1 MLRGKIVSKHKA
13 IRLCPSHT
21 CSFINF
27 TTSSTPFLQ
36 NSTSSLNLFSPYFTP
51 IQNLVNQYKSPHAHL
66 TLSPFSHKDHNFLDQ
81 TSQKFE
87 NLVFKCK
94 NCCDIRGAK
103 QLQSHVI
110 KDGFFSDVF
119 LSNSLI
125 NLYVKVG
132 DLGSARL
139 VFDEMSERNM
149 VTWACLV
156 SGYVQNELS
165 EEAFAVFRGMV
176 REGIVPNSYAIG
188 SVLRGCYALGSRG
201 VVPGLQIHGLVSKT
215 VYAFDVVVCNVLI
228 SLYGGCMESPDYAF
242 RVFGEICEKNSVSWN
257 SIISVY
263 SKRGDACS
271 VFELSSDMQKEG
283 SGFSEYTFGSL
294 ITAACSSVEY
304 GLSLLKQI
312 LAKVERFGCLEDLYV
327 GSALVSGFARFG
339 LLDIAIEIFKQM
351 GARNAVTLNGLMVGL
366 VRQKRGEEAFYIFKE
381 MNDLVEINS
390 DSYVVL
396 LSALAEFKLPD
407 EGRSKGKMVHGYV
420 IRTGL
425 CDFKAEIGN
434 GLINMYA
441 KCDAIDDACST
452 FKLMRN
458 KNSVTWNSLISALD
472 QNECFEDAIISFHDM
487 RRSTLIPSKF
497 TLISALSS
505 CASLGWM
512 RMGEQIHCEG
522 LKLGLDTDVSVS
534 NALLSVYAECGCITE
549 CKKVFSFMPD
559 HDQISW
565 NSIIGAYS
573 NNEGPISEI
582 INHFKKMMQE
592 GWSPNDITFINTL
605 ASVSS
610 LTSCEL
616 GRQIH
621 ALVIKCA
628 LMNSTP
634 IENAFLSFY
643 GKCGAMVECENIF
656 SGMFDRRDDMSW
668 NSMISGYIHNG
679 MLPNAMNLVRLML
692 QSGQKLDCF
701 TFASVLSNEKKT
713 DVAIASR
720 SAIADIANTFHDK
733 MYIKSKSADK
743 TLEHLARA
751 RERENLFEIK
761 VHCRLERNK
770 QNWKSYSYIKC
781 Q

>member
-1 MLRGKIVSKHKA
+1 M
-13 IRLCPSHT
+13 
-21 CSFINF
+21 
-27 TTSSTPFLQ
+27 
-36 NSTSSLNLFSPYFTP
+36 
-51 IQNLVNQYKSPHAHL
+51 
-66 TLSPFSHKDHNFLDQ
+66 
-81 TSQKFE
+81 
-87 NLVFKCK
+87 
-94 NCCDIRGAK
+94 
-103 QLQSHVI
+103 
-110 KDGFFSDVF
+110 SD
-119 LSNSLI
+119 
-125 NLYVKVG
+125 
-132 DLGSARL
+132 
-139 VFDEMSERNM
+139 RNM

-294 ITAACSSVEY
+294 ITAACSSVEC

-351 GARNAVTLNGLMVGL
+351 GSRNAVTLNGLMVGL

-407 EGRSKGKMVHGYV
+407 EGRSNGKMVHGYV

-434 GLINMYA
+434 GLINITVIIC
-441 KCDAIDDACST
+441 KCHTKCV
-452 FKLMRN
+452 MR
-458 KNSVTWNSLISALD
+458 TAY
-472 QNECFEDAIISFHDM
+472 FHAEDI
-487 RRSTLIPSKF
+487 
-497 TLISALSS
+497 
-505 CASLGWM
+505 
-512 RMGEQIHCEG
+512 
-522 LKLGLDTDVSVS
+522 
-534 NALLSVYAECGCITE
+534 LLA
-549 CKKVFSFMPD
+549 
-559 HDQISW
+559 Q
-565 NSIIGAYS
+565 
-573 NNEGPISEI
+573 
-582 INHFKKMMQE
+582 
-592 GWSPNDITFINTL
+592 
-605 ASVSS
+605 
-610 LTSCEL
+610 
-616 GRQIH
+616 
-621 ALVIKCA
+621 
-628 LMNSTP
+628 
-634 IENAFLSFY
+634 
-643 GKCGAMVECENIF
+643 
-656 SGMFDRRDDMSW
+656 
-668 NSMISGYIHNG
+668 
-679 MLPNAMNLVRLML
+679 
-692 QSGQKLDCF
+692 
-701 TFASVLSNEKKT
+701 NEKKT

-733 MYIKSKSADK
+733 MYLKSKSADK
-743 TLEHLARA
+743 CATDVRAFPRDDDRNTELQSAMQRRGAKHL
-751 RERENLFEIK
+751 
-761 VHCRLERNK
+761 
-770 QNWKSYSYIKC
+770 S
-781 Q
+781 